1 MSVWRRK
8 AIECLPE
15 QRVFFEQPD
24 TTIYQVF
31 FEFLPATLEAHK
43 QNNTEQ
49 LEKCYEVAEWCFRQK
64 QRDLWN
70 AAGVAFYEHFANYD
84 ITLQAVP
91 YWIAPDIYQEIRDLL
106 ELQLDDKKI
115 EFLDKNY
122 QYRKQP

>member
-31 FEFLPATLEAHK
+31 FELLPATLEAHR
-43 QNNTEQ
+43 QNNTET
-49 LEKCYEVAEWCFRQK
+49 LKKYYEFAEWCFRQN

-70 AAGVAFYEHFANYD
+70 AAGVAFYEHLANYD
-84 ITLQAVP
+84 TTLQAIP
-91 YWIAPDIYQEIRDLL
+91 YWIAPDIYRDIRGLL

-115 EFLDKNY
+115 EFLDKHY
-122 QYRKQP
+122 QYRKPS